1 MAFISGLVQ
10 SSINIFGLFNMDP
23 ALFGF
28 VLCAIAFG
36 GLNLLEYKK
45 FW

>member
-1 MAFISGLVQ
+1 MTAISSLVQ
-10 SSINIFGLFNMDP
+10 AGVSIFGLFNMDP
-23 ALFGF
+23 ALLAF
-28 VLCAIAFG
+28 AITIIIFG